1 MPLKRDWIVLLALVG
16 ICLGVGAIG
25 ALWTAR
31 SVAEW
36 YPQIRKPPITPPNW
50 LFGPVWTALYV
61 LMGIAAWRVWRRA
74 GLVGGRGSLAV
85 FGFQLALNLAWSYLF
100 FGMQNIGLALIE
112 IIVLLV
118 AIFATIIL
126 FARWDRVAAWL
137 LAPYAAW
144 VAFASV
150 LNGWIWV
157 LNRSP

>member
-1 MPLKRDWIVLLALVG
+1 MPHKRDWIVLLALVG
-16 ICLGVGAIG
+16 ICLGVGALG
-25 ALWTAR
+25 ASWTAR

-36 YPQIRKPPITPPNW
+36 YPLIRKPPITPPSW
-50 LFGPVWTALYV
+50 LFAPVWTALYV

-74 GLVGGRGSLAV
+74 GMAGGGGALAV
-85 FGFQLALNLAWSYLF
+85 FGVQLALNLAWSYLF
-100 FGMQNIGLALIE
+100 FGLQNIRLALIE
-112 IIVLLV
+112 IVVLLI
-118 AIFATIIL
+118 AILATIVL
-126 FARWDRVAAWL
+126 FARWDRVAAWM